1 VSGRRREVARA
12 AGRVGEEIVRARI
25 AFYLGGV
32 AAVTFGGLALLVVL
46 VLAIAGTGPG
56 LGPSVLIVA
65 AVALV
70 GALGARA
77 VVRRVSVATVTAL
90 AGRLIA
96 RQRRRRGR

>member
-1 VSGRRREVARA
+1 
-12 AGRVGEEIVRARI
+12 
-25 AFYLGGV
+25 
-32 AAVTFGGLALLVVL
+32 
-46 VLAIAGTGPG
+46 
-56 LGPSVLIVA
+56 VLIVA

-77 VVRRVSVATVTAL
+77 VVKRVSVATVTAL